1 MTLKEFAQK
10 LNGREYN
17 WPQFTKEDLAIA
29 KENGFIIVSGASD
42 DLMEIDGAINDEGD
56 CFDGGTLKLDIA
68 DGKFVDSDE
77 EESFELS
84 PTIGLSPSDKIR
96 SRYSGFVR

>member
-56 CFDGGTLKLDIA
+56 
-68 DGKFVDSDE
+68 
-77 EESFELS
+77 LS
-84 PTIGLSPSDKIR
+84 PCSSIR
-96 SRYSGFVR
+96 HAPFLPVPK

>member
-29 KENGFIIVSGASD
+29 KES
-42 DLMEIDGAINDEGD
+42 
-56 CFDGGTLKLDIA
+56 
-68 DGKFVDSDE
+68 
-77 EESFELS
+77 
-84 PTIGLSPSDKIR
+84 
-96 SRYSGFVR
+96 